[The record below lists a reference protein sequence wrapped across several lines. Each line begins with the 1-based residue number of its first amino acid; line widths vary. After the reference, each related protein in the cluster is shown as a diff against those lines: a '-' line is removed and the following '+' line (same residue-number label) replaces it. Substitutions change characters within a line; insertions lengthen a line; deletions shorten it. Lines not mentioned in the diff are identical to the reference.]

1 MSKNRTLP
9 EINQRMLAICGIVGP
24 IVYTIVMI
32 AIGLLQPGYNHLTQF
47 MSELGEVGGP
57 NATIMNTAGFML
69 LGLFIIAFA
78 FGLHR
83 GINEGK
89 GSKIGPALIAM
100 SGAGWIAVGLFQV
113 DPNSLDISF
122 TGMLHV
128 SGAMIV
134 GLGFSIAPFAIARRS
149 RNDHRWV
156 SYRPYSLATGIL
168 TAILGLV
175 FIFVGIEGYM
185 GALQRIVTGVPLL
198 WIEVM
203 AIRLL
208 SLS

>member
-1 MSKNRTLP
+1 MARNKTQPGS
-9 EINQRMLAICGIVGP
+9 IQRMLAICGIVGP
-24 IVYTIVMI
+24 ILYTIVLI
-32 AIGLLQPGYNHLTQF
+32 IIGLLRPGYNHLTQP

-57 NATIMNTAGFML
+57 NAIIMNTVGFML
-69 LGLFIIAFA
+69 LGVLIIAFA

-83 GINEGK
+83 GINE

-100 SGAGWIAVGLFQV
+100 SGAGWIAVGLFHV
-113 DPNSLDISF
+113 EPNSMDVSL

-149 RNDHRWV
+149 RKDYRWA
-156 SYRPYSLATGIL
+156 SYRPYSLATGML
-168 TAILGLV
+168 TTILGLI
-175 FIFVGIEGYM
+175 FIFVRIEGWI
-185 GALQRIVTGVPLL
+185 GALQRIAVGVPLL
-198 WIEVM
+198 WIEVI

-208 SLS
+208 RLS